1 MNEIKYNKGNIP
13 INKNLL
19 NKYANVREIFD
30 NESNN
35 YNSAITLNITD
46 YDVKTKSATEIYHIA
61 IEIFRNNHNKNTF
74 FNNGNQIKITNQDIK
89 ESINKI
95 INDRLQSKYLEEH
108 LSIFADLGNIIEKAR
123 LVNQTIENKNRLKY
137 NIWNYYFN
145 GLKIN
150 NNFFDLEID
159 VVSRVD
165 GENHYRVQR
174 IKEANTL
181 STLPIN
187 GEVDLGAS
195 ASYDK

>member
-35 YNSAITLNITD
+35 YNSAITINITD